1 MQLEAIAASVGTR
14 NHMQCLQRW
23 KKVLKPGITKGN
35 WSLHED
41 VTLLHLVG
49 SGGRED
55 WSRIAA
61 LLPSRSAREC
71 RERWHYYLTP
81 LIERAGVHAEPV
93 APGLL
98 DGRRDIRDLFAPSPQ
113 HAAAAA
119 AAAAA
124 CPAGSTARAWG
135 PTCSGC

>member
-1 MQLEAIAASVGTR
+1 MQHGECNWKAIAASVGSR

-81 LIERAGVHAEPV
+81 LIERAGVHGDGVTA
-93 APGLL
+93 GLL
-98 DGRRDIRDLFAPSPQ
+98 DGRRDLRGLLGAQSPQ

-119 AAAAA
+119 A
-124 CPAGSTARAWG
+124 C
-135 PTCSGC
+135 